1 LLRIYLAGEV
11 QIESDGRLIRESDLP
26 ARQGRLAFVHLASH
40 RDHALSREELAD
52 TVWAGQ
58 LPTAWGA
65 SLSAIISKLRA
76 ILGRAGLDREGSIVS
91 ALGCYQLKL
100 PAGAWVDLEV
110 AASSLHYAEADI
122 AGGRP
127 ADAYGRALVALTIL
141 RRPFLPG
148 AGGPWVEARR
158 EALQAE
164 LVRALESMI
173 VCLESNGE
181 AALAVRN
188 AEELVSL
195 EPFRES
201 GYRHLMRLHA
211 SRGDRAEA
219 LQVYE
224 LCRARLVDELGVG
237 PSAETEAL
245 QVALLKSG

>member
-1 LLRIYLAGEV
+1 MLRIYLAGEV
-11 QIESDGRLIRESDLP
+11 QIESDGRLVRESDLP
-26 ARQGRLAFVHLASH
+26 ARQGRLAFVHLTSH
-40 RDHALSREELAD
+40 RDHALSRQDLAD
-52 TVWAGQ
+52 TVWPDR
-58 LPTAWGA
+58 LPPAWGG

-76 ILGRAGLDREGSIVS
+76 ILGRVGLDRDESIVS

-100 PAGAWVDLEV
+100 PPGTWVDLEV
-110 AASSLHYAEADI
+110 AASSLHQAESDVA
-122 AGGRP
+122 AGRP
-127 ADAYGRALVALTIL
+127 GDAYGPALVAVTIL

-158 EALQAE
+158 QALHAE
-164 LVRALESMI
+164 LVRAMEAMI
-173 VCLESNGE
+173 ACLEYNGE
-181 AALAVRN
+181 LALALRN
-188 AEELVSL
+188 AEELVTL

-211 SRGDRAEA
+211 ARGDRAEA

-237 PSAETEAL
+237 PSPETEAL